1 MPTRLAFT
9 RTKMPYTR
17 DRRRTRRVS
26 AAVLTIMASM
36 AAVCLWVEQLWRL
49 RHLQLQG
56 SADDADPMLRTSPP
70 NRSESGEDDLAHEKI
85 KEYGARQVRSEQD
98 AVPQKEFH
106 DNRLPQ
112 GYCAHR
118 DIYRHIGSAT
128 NRQSLLRP
136 RSRPV
141 HRLLNG

>member
-1 MPTRLAFT
+1 MPTRLDFT

-26 AAVLTIMASM
+26 VAVLTIMASM

-70 NRSESGEDDLAHEKI
+70 NRSESGEDDFAHEKI

>member
-1 MPTRLAFT
+1 
-9 RTKMPYTR
+9 
-17 DRRRTRRVS
+17 
-26 AAVLTIMASM
+26 MAST
-36 AAVCLWVEQLWRL
+36 AAVCLWVEQLWRI

-56 SADDADPMLRTSPP
+56 SADDADPMLRTSAP
-70 NRSESGEDDLAHEKI
+70 NRSESGEDDFAHKKI

-98 AVPQKEFH
+98 AVPLKELH

-128 NRQSLLRP
+128 NRLIAQALS
-136 RSRPV
+136 
-141 HRLLNG
+141 